1 MISRNPSESLAWK
14 CGRGIG
20 GRTVPDNSR
29 SPSGWILSEQACL
42 QKTSLVTVLN
52 EDSLAIDERGKSG
65 NGRSTIILG
74 SDGSDSIA
82 HIQLFG

>member
-1 MISRNPSESLAWK
+1 M
-14 CGRGIG
+14 
-20 GRTVPDNSR
+20 
-29 SPSGWILSEQACL
+29 
-42 QKTSLVTVLN
+42 TVLN
-52 EDSLAIDERGKSG
+52 EDNLAIDERGKSG